1 MPFSYTRPWKKLHV
15 SPSRPWSCRRLASFD
30 IWLTWHILIKQMLA
44 DLADLAA
51 RISSHQLASACI
63 SLHYCSHSVHSS
75 SEGRAVYSIPRWLLK
90 VAPAPHLQNT
100 SSQWRQ
106 ANSSEQAEPKP
117 SVCERLDLCWIYVGK
132 TFHWPRSWSFSHP
145 FPWLMTKSWLNDDS
159 ALRLWISQM
168 PGIFERSFWFKLWS
182 FWSFDCY
189 CMLLLYCPAP
199 CRSWAGRSASWVMS
213 EVKVVRLLRRR
224 PWRRRWKSVLR
235 CTGRI
240 HWDVLS
246 RSFIK
251 FLQSG
256 HVLDVFLHAYHVLY
270 ICEMTWTWLNLYTYF
285 DCFCPVWMNIDVYRF
300 I

>member
-1 MPFSYTRPWKKLHV
+1 MSVRLGHGPAGVWHRLTYDSHDIF
-15 SPSRPWSCRRLASFD
+15 WSNKCLQ
-30 IWLTWHILIKQMLA
+30 ILQIL
-44 DLADLAA
+44 
-51 RISSHQLASACI
+51 QLASACISLHLACI

-168 PGIFERSFWFKLWS
+168 PGFFERSFWL
-182 FWSFDCY
+182 
-189 CMLLLYCPAP
+189 LLLYCPAP

-246 RSFIK
+246 ISFIK
-251 FLQSG
+251 FHQVSTIWTCARCVSTCISCIYVKWHELDWICILTLIVF
-256 HVLDVFLHAYHVLY
+256 VLDEHRC
-270 ICEMTWTWLNLYTYF
+270 I
-285 DCFCPVWMNIDVYRF
+285 
-300 I
+300 